1 VGTSTETPTAAH
13 TTARPQIPELELLR
27 LLLLLLLLLELLLE
41 LLPAGAPMAVRTAAN
56 AASRFS
62 CAAAGE
68 PSASPPP
75 TSISAT

>member
-1 VGTSTETPTAAH
+1 MGTSTETPTAAH
-13 TTARPQIPELELLR
+13 TTARPQIPELELL